1 MPKLKSPKE
10 ALLKA
15 VEICGSQS
23 ELARRIGG
31 TCKQQNVHY
40 WIENGLTAEQVIPI
54 EKAVNGEVSR
64 HELRPDIYP
73 VENVA

>member
-1 MPKLKSPKE
+1 MNKPISPKE
-10 ALLKA
+10 ALLRA

-31 TCKQQNVHY
+31 TCKPQNVSY
-40 WIENGLTAEQVIPI
+40 WVKHGLAPEAAIPI
-54 EKAVNGEVSR
+54 EKAVDMAVTR
-64 HELRPDIYP
+64 YELAPKIYP